1 MNNKLIKKVLVAAMM
16 TTAFASSIPMTNA
29 NALANEKSV
38 ENPILVPTP
47 KKVTYQDNIL
57 SITSTVNIK
66 GQDVADPDAIREL
79 TEYLENNSITINENY
94 QEGSTT
100 FIIGEE
106 DDEVD
111 SMDNI
116 RNNLGLVDAATLNDE
131 GYVLGIDSSN
141 SGTVLIEGKDGD
153 GTFYGVQTLT
163 QLAVNEE
170 GTLKAKEVKIE
181 DEPTMTT
188 RGSI

>member
-153 GTFYGVQTLT
+153 GTFYGVQ
-163 QLAVNEE
+163 N
-170 GTLKAKEVKIE
+170 
-181 DEPTMTT
+181 
-188 RGSI
+188 

>member
-79 TEYLENNSITINENY
+79 T
-94 QEGSTT
+94 
-100 FIIGEE
+100 
-106 DDEVD
+106 
-111 SMDNI
+111 
-116 RNNLGLVDAATLNDE
+116 
-131 GYVLGIDSSN
+131 
-141 SGTVLIEGKDGD
+141 
-153 GTFYGVQTLT
+153 
-163 QLAVNEE
+163 
-170 GTLKAKEVKIE
+170 
-181 DEPTMTT
+181 
-188 RGSI
+188 